1 MEFLKNAFKNM
12 TRNTGENA
20 KMGEGLAEINHSSD
34 QPNDEQALCSFVKGK
49 LEEVRQ
55 SGSRTAQEGNWMTNY
70 SYMLGFAG
78 VVYDTTLKQYRVTL
92 QGGGLKRNR
101 VNVNKILPTVQRR
114 QARLCKNRPKYEVR
128 PDASTEQAREQ
139 ARLEQ
144 NLIEFYYDK
153 EHLDEK
159 RLRMTVGL
167 QQCGHY
173 FMGVNW
179 DTEKGRLMGKDEQEE
194 NGEVKK
200 AFEYEGDV
208 SIDIISPFEMF
219 VDPLATEIENAQW
232 LVRAKVRKLDY
243 FQVNFERG
251 HLVKEEGAWLL
262 SAQNE
267 MRIQSLVGQ
276 GPSQTGTQQQEK
288 NSALEIAYYEKRS
301 KKHPNGR
308 LIIVANGIL
317 LHDGELPVGEFPFV
331 KFDDIQ
337 IAGKFYS
344 EAIVTHLRPIQDQFN
359 RLLSKR
365 TDWINKLVAGKYIAA
380 RGHAISQEAFTDQSG
395 EILYYDPVP
404 NASEPHAMQIPMIPQ
419 YAYAEED
426 KLNNM
431 FYDIAGDSDISRGI
445 LPAAGIPAIG
455 MQLLLEQDETRIG
468 ATTEQHEHSL
478 ARLGKL
484 LLMYLEKF
492 AKTKRLMKIADPNS
506 VYDVTEWDGSKLKS
520 DHDVIVSRGSLAPA
534 SRATHR
540 NDIMNLYTSGLLG
553 DPNDPSVKSKV
564 LSMLEF
570 GEISAVWSERALD
583 EAQIRRTIKQIES
596 EEIPEVYE
604 SDNHVLHYQKKNE
617 FRKSEK
623 FDTLTD
629 TSKSILLANMEEHLH
644 YLMKLTSPQFG
655 LPVDDSEGANL
666 MATESEGQSE
676 TEAALNDRLNDRM
689 NAEGLTLPEPNAGIP
704 EQGGQV

>member
-12 TRNTGENA
+12 TRNTGDNA
-20 KMGEGLAEINHSSD
+20 KMGSGLAEINHTND
-34 QPNDEQALCSFVKGK
+34 QPQDEQALCAFVKTK
-49 LEEVRQ
+49 IEEVRQ
-55 SGSRTAQEGNWMTNY
+55 SGSRVAQEGNWMTNY
-70 SYMLGFAG
+70 SYMMGFSG
-78 VVYDTTLKQYRVTL
+78 VVYDTTLRQYRTTGL
-92 QGGGLKRNR
+92 GGGLKRNR

-159 RLRMTVGL
+159 RLRMAVGL
-167 QQCGHY
+167 QQCGQY
-173 FMGVNW
+173 YMGVSWN
-179 DTEKGRLMGKDEQEE
+179 TEKGRLMGKDTQEE
-194 NGEVKK
+194 NGEMKQE
-200 AFEYEGDV
+200 FEYEGDL
-208 SIDIISPFEMF
+208 SIDLVSPFEMF
-219 VDPLATEIENAQW
+219 VDPLATELDDAQW
-232 LVRAKVRKLDY
+232 MVRAKVRKLDY
-243 FQVNFERG
+243 FQVNYERG
-251 HLVKEEGAWLL
+251 HLVKEESAWLL
-262 SAQNE
+262 SSQNE
-267 MRIQSLVGQ
+267 MRINSMVGG
-276 GPSQTGTQQQEK
+276 GPAQTGVMNNEK
-288 NSALEIAYYEKRS
+288 NSALEMAYYEKRT

-308 LIIVANGIL
+308 LVIVANGIL
-317 LHDGELPVGEFPFV
+317 LHDGELPVGEYPFV

-344 EAIVTHLRPIQDQFN
+344 EAIVTHLRPLQDQFN
-359 RLLSKR
+359 RLLGKR
-365 TDWINKLVAGKYIAA
+365 TDWVNKLVAGKYIAA

-404 NASEPHAMQIPMIPQ
+404 NASEPHAMQVPMIPQ

-431 FYDIAGDSDISRGI
+431 FYDIAGDSDISRGQ

-468 ATTEQHEHSL
+468 AITENHEHGF
-478 ARLGKL
+478 AKVGKL
-484 LLMYLEKF
+484 SLLYLEKF
-492 AKTKRLMKIADPNS
+492 AKTKRLMKISDPNS

-520 DHDVIVSRGSLAPA
+520 EHDVIVTRGSLAPA

-540 NDIMNLYTSGLLG
+540 NDIMNLFSAGLLG

-570 GEISAVWSERALD
+570 GDLSAVWSERALD
-583 EAQIRRTIKQIES
+583 EAQIRKTIKQIER
-596 EEIPEVYE
+596 EEIPAVSE

-623 FDTLTD
+623 FDLL
-629 TSKSILLANMEEHLH
+629 SLKAQSILLANMEEHLH
-644 YLMKLTSPQFG
+644 YLMKITSPQFG
-655 LPVDDSEGANL
+655 LPVNDEEGATQ
-666 MATESEGQSE
+666 MATQAEGQNE
-676 TEAALNDRLNDRM
+676 VEAKLNDQLNERM
-689 NAEGLTLPEPNAGIP
+689 NAEGLTLPMPEAGIP
-704 EQGGQV
+704 GQGEQL